1 MLHINKKFKTV
12 LRKFFPYIKLK
23 IEGNGC
29 EQFINIC
36 LRRKID
42 IWDADINSDKATLCI
57 SSRSYKKNVRSIVR
71 KTGVKTKIV
80 EKQGF
85 TRKIRRYRL
94 RIPLAMYL
102 LTGALAVTYCSSF
115 VWHINITG
123 GNIKQRDSVIEFLEQ
138 ENVRPGTNLGK
149 INTKEL
155 GNRLLLSVDSLKW
168 ATVSKRGTMLDI
180 EILSKDVFAEEEDI
194 SDVPG
199 SIVAKKDALIKK
211 IVAESGTAV
220 INENNVVLK
229 GETIIS
235 GLVYPIDEIY
245 GTEPR
250 AVCAKGKVMGIVRYT
265 ANVPVETEAEVYRL
279 SGRSQKALSLSVF
292 GKKISFS
299 KKCNFSSFNKVTAED
314 SFSLDLNHILPV
326 SIVRDEYYETICEK
340 VHFNEEEAREYA
352 TLKAMQEI
360 DDIIP
365 EDAIVADTGGEFRD
379 IDGVTCYCIWAECEE
394 SIGEYMPL
402 HLEK

>member
-1 MLHINKKFKTV
+1 
-12 LRKFFPYIKLK
+12 
-23 IEGNGC
+23 
-29 EQFINIC
+29 
-36 LRRKID
+36 
-42 IWDADINSDKATLCI
+42 
-57 SSRSYKKNVRSIVR
+57 
-71 KTGVKTKIV
+71 
-80 EKQGF
+80 
-85 TRKIRRYRL
+85 
-94 RIPLAMYL
+94 
-102 LTGALAVTYCSSF
+102 
-115 VWHINITG
+115 
-123 GNIKQRDSVIEFLEQ
+123 
-138 ENVRPGTNLGK
+138 
-149 INTKEL
+149 
-155 GNRLLLSVDSLKW
+155 
-168 ATVSKRGTMLDI
+168 
-180 EILSKDVFAEEEDI
+180 
-194 SDVPG
+194 
-199 SIVAKKDALIKK
+199 VAKKDALIKK

-220 INENNVVLK
+220 ISENNVVLK